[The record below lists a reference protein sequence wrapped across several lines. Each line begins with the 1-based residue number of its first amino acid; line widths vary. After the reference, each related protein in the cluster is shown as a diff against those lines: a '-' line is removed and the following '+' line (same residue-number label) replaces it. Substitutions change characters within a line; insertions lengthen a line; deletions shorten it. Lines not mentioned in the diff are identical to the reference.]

1 MCAAREL
8 PYHSRFQVVCDG
20 TPAWATDA
28 RGAVYRF
35 DGLVFSRRR
44 LRDRTFHLVPSWQT
58 PPYGWLHPSECPCGV
73 WGSAPL
79 PAPAGHPA
87 RAPAG
92 PPAPRAE
99 PGRLTGAGPGRPL
112 SGSLH
117 PAD

>member
-35 DGLVFSRRR
+35 DGIVFSRRR

-92 PPAPRAE
+92 PPAPAPSRA
-99 PGRLTGAGPGRPL
+99 A
-112 SGSLH
+112 
-117 PAD
+117 